1 MQISLSLSLPDREK
15 NDAAKGWP
23 PYGAEC
29 PRRRLG
35 RRELSLNSRRMT
47 QHRSACFF
55 LPPSSPWRTGLD
67 GRKQIR
73 AARRPARCLA
83 RQSINYFRARAR
95 AHETPPSET
104 PTCFRCRVVYLSS
117 WGSPRRTA
125 SRSVR
130 TMIDRAHKSYLKTRR
145 AEL

>member
-1 MQISLSLSLPDREK
+1 MAGNKSEQL
-15 NDAAKGWP
+15 A
-23 PYGAEC
+23 
-29 PRRRLG
+29 G
-35 RRELSLNSRRMT
+35 RRAVSPGN
-47 QHRSACFF
+47 RSIIF
-55 LPPSSPWRTGLD
+55 
-67 GRKQIR
+67 
-73 AARRPARCLA
+73 
-83 RQSINYFRARAR
+83 ARAR